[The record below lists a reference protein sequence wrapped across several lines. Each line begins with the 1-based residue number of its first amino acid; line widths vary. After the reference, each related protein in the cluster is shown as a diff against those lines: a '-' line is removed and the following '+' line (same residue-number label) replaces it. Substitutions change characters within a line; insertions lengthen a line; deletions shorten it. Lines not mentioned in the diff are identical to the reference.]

1 MNGGFVKVVIDAEL
15 CQGQGRCFSIAPSLF
30 GFDDLGNG
38 VVIGDGELT
47 PETLDLARLAQANC
61 PEHAIFIEESS

>member
-1 MNGGFVKVVIDAEL
+1 VKVVIDAAL

-30 GFDDLGNG
+30 GFDELGDG
-38 VVIGDGELT
+38 VVLGDGTLT

>member
-1 MNGGFVKVVIDAEL
+1 MKVVIDGDI

-38 VVIGDGELT
+38 VVLGDGTLSA
-47 PETLDLARLAQANC
+47 ETLELARLAQANC
-61 PEHAIFIEESS
+61 PEHAIFIVESS